1 MLDEHIFII
10 IYTYLILI
18 IVQRFDLKY
27 VAKVACVNHRCLSN
41 QCGGEFE
48 MLLTFVSSR
57 NTASI

>member
-1 MLDEHIFII
+1 MLDAYIFII

-18 IVQRFDLKY
+18 IVQRFDSKY
-27 VAKVACVNHRCLSN
+27 VAKVACVNHRYLSN
-41 QCGGEFE
+41 QYGDEFE